1 MRIELIAFQSCL
13 DSPHLEEYIN
23 HPVHISQLNKASSF
37 IPFCSFGGEI
47 LGESLGEFR
56 VPVCRLFRE
65 KVVQGR
71 LCYEARLERGE
82 EGKGKWRHK
91 LESGLSFVIDTNY
104 EYDVRRL
111 LTREDLRK
119 LAEDQEFFAYKQQEG
134 GNNFTVIIRKTFLNN

>member
-1 MRIELIAFQSCL
+1 M
-13 DSPHLEEYIN
+13 
-23 HPVHISQLNKASSF
+23 KALLTSY
-37 IPFCSFGGEI
+37 
-47 LGESLGEFR
+47 LGEFQD
-56 VPVCRLFRE
+56 PVCRLFRE

-82 EGKGKWRHK
+82 EGKGKWKQK

>member
-1 MRIELIAFQSCL
+1 MANRTSNFRFLNYFSSQLEASQSCL
-13 DSPHLEEYIN
+13 DSRYVEEYIN

-47 LGESLGEFR
+47 LGEPLGRGNVLKAFLTFSLGEFQD
-56 VPVCRLFRE
+56 PVCRLFRE
-65 KVVQGR
+65 KVVEGR

-82 EGKGKWRHK
+82 EGRVTWKHK

-111 LTREDLRK
+111 LTREDLGK
-119 LAEDQEFFAYKQQEG
+119 G
-134 GNNFTVIIRKTFLNN
+134 